1 MNAQLKPLEPR
12 GVILFDEPAEAYHAR
27 ALHVVNNSGMKV
39 IDTRSP
45 AHFRYWVEEPDAQR
59 ETPAL
64 RFGKAL
70 HSAILEPD
78 LFARTYCVLPG
89 DAPDRPTRAMLEAKG
104 KRSPNSEARIAW
116 WGQWDADHP
125 GSIVLTASDYDRV
138 QGMAA
143 SARRHPIASAM
154 IDGGR
159 REVTLRWAESVVLD
173 DGAAVELEC
182 KARVDL
188 WQDAMR
194 FFMDLKSTADAS
206 PEGFAR
212 SVTDYRYHVQHAHYG
227 EGAKACGIDLRA
239 FLFLA
244 IESEPPY
251 VCEPYTVNAAAEE
264 RGYQLRE
271 RAMRKQAECVR
282 SGRWPGYSDGKTIS
296 ELTLPGWAFSN

>member
-1 MNAQLKPLEPR
+1 MSAQLQEPAGR
-12 GVILFDEPAEAYHAR
+12 ILLREPAEAYHAR
-27 ALHVVNNSGMKV
+27 RLDEVNNSGMKV
-39 IDTRSP
+39 LDTRSP
-45 AHFRYWVEEPDAQR
+45 AHFRHWVEEPDAQR

-70 HSAILEPD
+70 HSAVLEPD
-78 LFARTYCVLPG
+78 SFARIYCVLPW

-116 WGQWDADHP
+116 WSQWDADHP
-125 GSIVLTASDYDRV
+125 GSIVLAASDYDRI
-138 QGMAA
+138 QRMAE
-143 SARRHPIASAM
+143 SARRHPIAAGM
-154 IDGGR
+154 IEGGH
-159 REVTLRWAESVVLD
+159 REVTLRWSEP
-173 DGAAVELEC
+173 VELEDGTIVWLDC

-188 WQDAMR
+188 WQPDLR
-194 FFMDLKSTADAS
+194 FFMDLKSTDDAS

-212 SVTDYRYHVQHAHYG
+212 SVTSYRYHVQHCHYV

-239 FLFLA
+239 FVFLA
-244 IESEPPY
+244 IESEAPY
-251 VCEPYTVNAAAEE
+251 VCAPYVIDAAAEE

-282 SGRWPGYSDGKTIS
+282 AGKWPGYSDTIT